1 MSSLTLSRAAPV
13 GAEKKKQVR
22 DVSLGALLYGALLY
36 MGEELKM
43 DVGPE
48 KRELQEP
55 RP

>member
-13 GAEKKKQVR
+13 GVEKKKQVR
-22 DVSLGALLYGALLY
+22 DVSLGALLY
-36 MGEELKM
+36 MGDELKM